1 MNTAAATPWYRYP
14 AVWLLMLAPAAAV
27 VGGIA
32 TLMLALKTEDGLVAQ
47 DYYKR
52 GLAINRTLA
61 REAKAAS
68 LDLQATLTLANGV
81 AHLTLNRPQAETP
94 LTLRFIHPARSGR
107 DLNLALSPT
116 GQGRYQAFLPE
127 LAPGRWDVILEADD
141 WRIDGTMHAPANAA
155 LTLTA
160 LAPAE

>member
-1 MNTAAATPWYRYP
+1 MNTATATPWYRYP

-32 TLMLALKTEDGLVAQ
+32 TLVIALKTEDGLVAQ

-52 GLAINRTLA
+52 GLTINRTLA

-68 LDLQATLTLANGV
+68 LGLQATLAISNGV
-81 AHLTLNRPQAETP
+81 VHVKLTRPQEGP
-94 LTLRFIHPARSGR
+94 LTLRFIHPARAGR

-116 GQGRYQAFLPE
+116 ENGQYQAFLPE

-141 WRIDGTMHAPANAA
+141 WRIDATMSAPANAA
-155 LTLTA
+155 VTLAA